1 MTMFNKPKKDKK
13 DMRLESEHHGIE
25 STQKARE
32 QTLTKYEQDLQTIIK
47 ESSFLSEMPS
57 RCVPQF
63 GSNEIEIGSILGIG
77 GFCAV
82 REVSG
87 ITLDPS
93 LSHLQPSYQARDS
106 EFHETETRT
115 YMAHN
120 SQRNNSARY
129 AIKMMKQKF
138 DEEKFRYRGMLD
150 LAIEA
155 EYLSHLAHPNIIKM
169 RGSLVCDSRVKEPG
183 FFIVIDWLCET
194 LQQRI
199 DEIWPKEY
207 KGMIGPFGIG
217 KDKGKI
223 RRFYLDRMMV
233 AHDLSSV
240 FRYLHSNGYVQ
251 DHCLRSFRNELN
263 ANIVLNYGSTATIHP
278 LTHTNASCT
287 CTHHISFIVE

>member
-1 MTMFNKPKKDKK
+1 
-13 DMRLESEHHGIE
+13 
-25 STQKARE
+25 
-32 QTLTKYEQDLQTIIK
+32 
-47 ESSFLSEMPS
+47 
-57 RCVPQF
+57 
-63 GSNEIEIGSILGIG
+63 
-77 GFCAV
+77 
-82 REVSG
+82 
-87 ITLDPS
+87 
-93 LSHLQPSYQARDS
+93 
-106 EFHETETRT
+106 
-115 YMAHN
+115 MAHN